1 MKKYCVSILMAALA
15 IVCVTTFVSC
25 GGDDDESTPGTET
38 GNITVGTHRID
49 VSFEGN
55 TSGWT
60 TTVAFS
66 AVKASATGMGA
77 KLYEGGQEL
86 TTEGGSWIDNKFRNY
101 SVSTDEKCQSLLV
114 VVYCRRNAHATAEP
128 ITVHLKGFIDGK
140 QQKEQSI
147 VADGS
152 HATRTIFFY
161 SQISEADRVQDL
173 DY

>member
-1 MKKYCVSILMAALA
+1 MMLALMGF
-15 IVCVTTFVSC
+15 VCMTTFTAC
-25 GGDDDESTPGTET
+25 GGDYDDNTPGTET
-38 GNITVGTHRID
+38 GNLTVGTHRID

-60 TTVAFS
+60 ATVAFS

-77 KLYEGGQEL
+77 KLFEGGQEL

-101 SVSTDEKCQSLLV
+101 SVSTDDKCQSLLV

-147 VADGS
+147 IADGS

-161 SQISEADRVQDL
+161 SEISEADRIQDL

>member
-1 MKKYCVSILMAALA
+1 MMLALMGF
-15 IVCVTTFVSC
+15 VCMTTFTAC
-25 GGDDDESTPGTET
+25 GGDYDDNTPGTET
-38 GNITVGTHRID
+38 GNLTVGTHRID

-60 TTVAFS
+60 ATVAFS

-77 KLYEGGQEL
+77 KLFEGGQEL

-101 SVSTDEKCQSLLV
+101 SVSTDDKCQSLLV
-114 VVYCRRNAHATAEP
+114 VDYCRRNAHATAEP

-147 VADGS
+147 IADGS

-161 SQISEADRVQDL
+161 SEISEADRIQDL